1 MFDELI
7 KFSPRL
13 PPTVFRLPFLRRVKP
28 TPPKKEKTLQIGK
41 RVVFI
46 IVFFWTAVCGLRSAV
61 APPAQAG
68 GLVKAT
74 SQNPEAQKL
83 IDRAWKVDK
92 SEYTA
97 EVFRQCIPL
106 MEQAD
111 KLDPHNPEIL
121 SDLSRYYWSLGD
133 ELPKQTPEQRK
144 TLEGLY
150 ARGMELAE
158 ASLKVRET
166 SAGHYWY
173 AVNKGAGLEFS
184 SIFAQAAGFVPIYRH
199 YQYVLKN
206 DPDYYYGG
214 PGRLWTEIIS
224 RVPRKVVEMVGRKYV
239 DEAMTEINR
248 GIAKEPRYL
257 DNYVYKARFL
267 NAFFNNREETFRLLD
282 QVLKGDPNCFPGE
295 DALTRV
301 GQRNGRRLW
310 KTITGKDYP
319 AK

>member
-1 MFDELI
+1 MNSMNPTNP
-7 KFSPRL
+7 KNRL
-13 PPTVFRLPFLRRVKP
+13 TSHVLRLA
-28 TPPKKEKTLQIGK
+28 
-41 RVVFI
+41 
-46 IVFFWTAVCGLRSAV
+46 FFWTAVGGLLSAV
-61 APPAQAG
+61 VFFPAPRPAFAG
-68 GLVKAT
+68 GLVKAN

-111 KLDPHNPEIL
+111 KLDPRNAEIL
-121 SDLSRYYWSLGD
+121 SELSRFNWSLGD

-144 TLEGLY
+144 ILEDLY
-150 ARGMELAE
+150 ARGLRYAE
-158 ASLKVRET
+158 ESLKIRET
-166 SAGHYWY
+166 SAGNYWY
-173 AVNKGAGLEFS
+173 AVNRGAGLEFS
-184 SIFAQAAGFVPIYRH
+184 SIFAQAAAFFPIYSH
-199 YQYVLKN
+199 YQYVLKH

-239 DEAMTEINR
+239 DEAMTEIDR

-267 NAFFNNREETFRLLD
+267 YVFFKDREEAFQLLD
-282 QVLKGDPNCFPGE
+282 QVLKADPGCFPEE

-301 GQRNGRRLW
+301 GQRNGRHLW
-310 KTITGKDYP
+310 KKITGKDYP

>member
-1 MFDELI
+1 M
-7 KFSPRL
+7 
-13 PPTVFRLPFLRRVKP
+13 
-28 TPPKKEKTLQIGK
+28 LQIGK

-46 IVFFWTAVCGLRSAV
+46 VVFFWTAVCGLRSAV

-83 IDRAWKVDK
+83 IDRAWTLDK
-92 SEYTA
+92 TEYNA
-97 EVFRQCIPL
+97 EIFRQIIPL

-111 KLDPHNPEIL
+111 KLDPQNPAIL
-121 SDLSRYYWSLGD
+121 SELSRFNWSLGD
-133 ELPKQTPEQRK
+133 ELPKQTPGQRK
-144 TLEGLY
+144 ILEDLY
-150 ARGMELAE
+150 ARGIKYAE
-158 ASLKVRET
+158 ESLNIRET
-166 SAGHYWY
+166 PAGHYWY

-184 SIFAQAAGFVPIYRH
+184 SIFAQAAGFFPIYSH

-206 DPDYYYGG
+206 EPDYYYGG

-248 GIAKEPRYL
+248 GIEKEPRYL

-267 NAFFNNREETFRLLD
+267 NVFFQDREEVFKLLD
-282 QVLKGDPNCFPGE
+282 KVLKADPKCFPGE

-301 GQRNGRRLW
+301 GQRNGRMLW
-310 KTITGKDYP
+310 KKMTGKDYP
-319 AK
+319 EK